1 MGIHAFVT
9 GPPGSGKTSLCKKV
23 CGLLQLEHL
32 STGDLL
38 REHIRLRT
46 EYGKVAKKCI
56 AAKSLVPDS
65 VVIDMIADCIA
76 KLKDSEG
83 GWILDGFPRTVDQ
96 AKALQVK
103 GVTPNVVLVLELP
116 SSEVRGRLVGRRFD
130 PKTGDIYHAATNMP
144 RDLDVAA
151 RLVHRDDDTPEKIP
165 SRVDAYATYGHDT
178 NREFLAVAFPIDAD
192 ASLGDVVGD
201 AVQILQSHKMKK
213 PASSNQSHNRVNIN
227 NNNNQRNQDIETK
240 PAATSLAE
248 VSAKKLEPE
257 ETEFSPPK
265 STTAFRRTIP
275 STTLATPTANKIEH
289 EIQRVVLHENQP
301 TTPPK
306 TAMDVVTKQVDT
318 ERFKTMLISGFDVI
332 KHGRRGAPHTRTL
345 FCDVELKRLFWQKPD
360 KKELKAKLDQS
371 IAIADVIQVVQGIK
385 TDVFKRSGDTA
396 KTDRYLSLIADDRTL
411 DIEVA
416 SDELCSLLL
425 HGLNAMLV
433 ST

>member
-65 VVIDMIADCIA
+65 VVIDMIADRIA

-130 PKTGDIYHAATNMP
+130 PKTGDIYHAVTNMP

-151 RLVHRDDDTPEKIP
+151 RLVH
-165 SRVDAYATYGHDT
+165 
-178 NREFLAVAFPIDAD
+178 
-192 ASLGDVVGD
+192 
-201 AVQILQSHKMKK
+201 
-213 PASSNQSHNRVNIN
+213 
-227 NNNNQRNQDIETK
+227 
-240 PAATSLAE
+240 
-248 VSAKKLEPE
+248 LEPE

-275 STTLATPTANKIEH
+275 STTLATPTANKVEH
-289 EIQRVVLHENQP
+289 EIQRVILHENQP
-301 TTPPK
+301 TTPPT
-306 TAMDVVTKQVDT
+306 TAMVRTYDRDVVTKQVDT

>member
-65 VVIDMIADCIA
+65 VVIDMIADRIA

-103 GVTPNVVLVLELP
+103 GVTPNVVLVLE
-116 SSEVRGRLVGRRFD
+116 
-130 PKTGDIYHAATNMP
+130 
-144 RDLDVAA
+144 
-151 RLVHRDDDTPEKIP
+151 RDDDTPEKIP

-213 PASSNQSHNRVNIN
+213 PASSNQSHNGVNIN

-248 VSAKKLEPE
+248 
-257 ETEFSPPK
+257 
-265 STTAFRRTIP
+265 
-275 STTLATPTANKIEH
+275 
-289 EIQRVVLHENQP
+289 
-301 TTPPK
+301 
-306 TAMDVVTKQVDT
+306 DVVTKQVDT

-332 KHGRRGAPHTRTL
+332 KHGRRGAPHTRT
-345 FCDVELKRLFWQKPD
+345 LKRLFWQKPD

>member
-1 MGIHAFVT
+1 MGIHAFVM

-65 VVIDMIADCIA
+65 VVIDMIADRIA

-213 PASSNQSHNRVNIN
+213 PASSNQSHNGVNI
-227 NNNNQRNQDIETK
+227 NNNQRNQDIETK

-248 VSAKKLEPE
+248 
-257 ETEFSPPK
+257 
-265 STTAFRRTIP
+265 
-275 STTLATPTANKIEH
+275 
-289 EIQRVVLHENQP
+289 
-301 TTPPK
+301 
-306 TAMDVVTKQVDT
+306 DVVTKQVDT